1 MLISADSTLQDHK
14 AIALRS
20 IEMMA
25 TGTPE
30 VFTDVTHPEFFNH
43 EQRDEPPATRG
54 RGPECAYG
62 VAQWLR
68 SAFADLR
75 WDVGAVVA
83 EDDLV
88 AVRCT
93 MSGRQTGD
101 FVAYDLDGCVAEVFP
116 PTGRPFASSQS
127 HWLRIR
133 DGQAVEHWAQR
144 DDYGLAYQLGWV
156 PPTPGYLVRSALAK
170 RRARRAA
177 DPPRRAHERPFGP
190 WDGELTPVKA
200 AALRA
205 VEASSLGD
213 GLRELDRV
221 VHHVT
226 ADGDLAAVH
235 ATVTGEHV
243 AAVTMRQADG
253 RPDSVFP
260 PTGRRF
266 SVQETQWVRLDDE
279 GRAVERWTDRDELG
293 MAQQLGWAPPSPRY
307 LVRMAIAKRKARD

>member
-1 MLISADSTLQDHK
+1 MPTSTESRLQAHK

-30 VFTDVTHPEFFNH
+30 VFAEVAHPEFFNH

-54 RGPECAYG
+54 PGPERAFG

-68 SAFADLR
+68 AAFADLR
-75 WDVGAVVA
+75 WEIHEVVA
-83 EDDLV
+83 ENDLV

-93 MSGRQTGD
+93 MLGRHTGD
-101 FVAYDLDGCVAEVFP
+101 FVAYDFEGHVAEVFA
-116 PTGRPFASSQS
+116 PTGRSFTASQT
-127 HWLRIR
+127 HWLRMR
-133 DGQAVEHWAQR
+133 DDQAVEHWAQR
-144 DDYGLAYQLGWV
+144 DDYGMAFQLGWA
-156 PPTPGYLVRSALAK
+156 PPTPRYLVRCAVAK

-177 DPPRRAHERPFGP
+177 DPPRRAQERPFASWG
-190 WDGELTPVKA
+190 GELTPAKA

-205 VEASSLGD
+205 VERSSVAD

-221 VHHVT
+221 VHHVI
-226 ADGDLAAVH
+226 ADGDLVAVH

-243 AAVTMRQADG
+243 APVVERDADG
-253 RPDSVFP
+253 RPARVYP

-266 SVQETQWVRLDDE
+266 TVQETRWARLARD
-279 GRAVERWTDRDELG
+279 GRAVACWTDRDELG
-293 MAQQLGWAPPSPRY
+293 LAQQLGWAPPSAGY
-307 LVRMAIAKRKARD
+307 LVRMAIARRKASS

>member
-1 MLISADSTLQDHK
+1 MLMPTESSLHARK

-25 TGTPE
+25 TGTAD
-30 VFTDVTHPEFFNH
+30 VFADVTHRDFFNH
-43 EQRDEPPATRG
+43 EQRDEPPETRG
-54 RGPECAYG
+54 PGPVAAHG

-68 SAFADLR
+68 AAYADLR
-75 WDVGAVVA
+75 WDVHHVVA

-93 MSGRQTGD
+93 MSGRHTGD
-101 FVAYDLDGCVAEVFP
+101 FVAYDVEGCVAEAFP
-116 PTGRPFASSQS
+116 PTGRRFASSQS

-133 DGQAVEHWAQR
+133 DGQVVEHWAQR
-144 DDYGLAYQLGWV
+144 DDYGMAHQLGWV
-156 PPTPGYLVRSALAK
+156 PPTLGYLVRSALAK

-177 DPPRRAHERPFGP
+177 DPPRRAQERPFRAWG
-190 WDGELTPVKA
+190 GELTPVKA

-221 VHHVT
+221 VHHV
-226 ADGDLAAVH
+226 AAEGDLVAVH

-243 AAVTMRQADG
+243 AAVAVRDADG
-253 RPDSVFP
+253 RLDRVLP

-266 SVQETQWVRLDDE
+266 SVQETQWVRLDQE
-279 GRAVERWTDRDELG
+279 GRAVERWTDRDDLG

-307 LVRMAIAKRKARD
+307 LVRMAIAKQRARD